1 VNLFNSFLFSSSGFA
16 CRCFDHFLL
25 LLGLFPH
32 FGQFLVRIHLVE
44 RVLFRLAVF
53 LLNITIIL
61 DWVFF
66 DFLNAV
72 LLKVFASVSTA
83 VFAPLW
89 STVGD
94 LVLNV
99 KKYSN

>member
-53 LLNITIIL
+53 
-61 DWVFF
+61 F
-66 DFLNAV
+66 DFLIAI
-72 LLKVFASVSTA
+72 LLKMFASVSTA